1 MDKVRRL
8 SAGEKI
14 CRNCRYL
21 SCTKGDD
28 LRCADPASADFDR
41 PVAALGTCGRFQISF
56 EAVRRL
62 ASEQR
67 VAARAE
73 IWDMTMARRASVH
86 RIGP

>member
-1 MDKVRRL
+1 MSEDRKIGP
-8 SAGEKI
+8 GEKI

-41 PVAALGTCGRFQISF
+41 PVAAHGSCGRFQISF
-56 EAVRRL
+56 EAAGRL

-67 VAARAE
+67 KIARLE
-73 IWDMTMARRASVH
+73 TWDMTMDRRASVH
-86 RIGP
+86 RIGA